1 MSPPLSL
8 NVSVSRRIHHG
19 GVPAV
24 AMAKDPSASVI
35 PRSLSPAVQV
45 RYLVLVLDQMRQTL
59 SRVHD
64 FHCHPSW
71 IQAILCLHRFEIVKL
86 AAASRRGGLVN
97 VKLLYWYR
105 DPFWSS
111 PLLLQEAWLHI
122 RGSRIAPFLGHLSTN
137 MVRRRLTE

>member
-8 NVSVSRRIHHG
+8 NVSVSRRTHHG

-45 RYLVLVLDQMRQTL
+45 RYLVLMHNQMTQTL
-59 SRVHD
+59 SSKVHD
-64 FHCHPSW
+64 SHCHPSR
-71 IQAILCLHRFEIVKL
+71 ILCLHRFEIVKL

-122 RGSRIAPFLGHLSTN
+122 RESRIVPFLGHLSTN